1 MGQLI
6 TYFTFNGNC
15 REAMDFYRQC
25 LGGEL
30 HFQTLGESPKTE
42 TLPEYMKAYIVQAS
56 LKKDNLVL
64 MGTDMVDE
72 KLIHGNSVSV
82 LLDCIDEGQ
91 IRTYYQ
97 NLEVGGKATYPI
109 KKSHWGD
116 LYGGLTD
123 KYGNHWLF
131 RCKGSHQSKTKEN
144 GEYKIQDGR

>member
-30 HFQTLGESPKTE
+30 HFQTLGESPQTE
-42 TLPEYMKAYIVQAS
+42 KLPEYMKAYIVQAT

-64 MGTDMVDE
+64 MGTDMMDE

-97 NLEVGGKATYPI
+97 NLEVGGKATHPI

-116 LYGGLTD
+116 LYGELTD

-131 RCKGSHQSKTKEN
+131 HCKGSHQSKTKEN